1 MAESNQGRKK
11 EMEMGITRSIESD
24 MAWHG
29 MAGVRN
35 CQY

>member
-29 MAGVRN
+29 GR
-35 CQY
+35 